1 MNAAEKMARSIIR
14 SSLRHGM
21 TAAPPPSEHWENPV
35 TDEERAR
42 QIVDDAD
49 RNDYIPESI
58 RRALREHIAIALAA
72 ERERCA
78 EAVLRM
84 GGSVNDGFTL
94 EDCAA
99 AIRALGESHD
109 RRRAGSINT

>member
-1 MNAAEKMARSIIR
+1 MI
-14 SSLRHGM
+14 
-21 TAAPPPSEHWENPV
+21 
-35 TDEERAR
+35 DEERAR
-42 QIVDDAD
+42 PHDWIM
-49 RNDYIPESI
+49 E
-58 RRALREHIAIALAA
+58 ALDGLDMRDTEALEEFSGLVLEALAA

-99 AIRALGESHD
+99 TIRALGESSD
-109 RRRAGSINT
+109 